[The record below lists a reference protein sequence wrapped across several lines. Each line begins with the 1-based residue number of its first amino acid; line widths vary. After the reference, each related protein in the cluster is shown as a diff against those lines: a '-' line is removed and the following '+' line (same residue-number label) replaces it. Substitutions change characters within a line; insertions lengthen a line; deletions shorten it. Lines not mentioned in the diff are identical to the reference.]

1 MVLEISLPNGKD
13 YIRTI
18 LLLSV
23 NFFSSG
29 FRRNFRF
36 FFFFNFLSVVP
47 LHPPNAPLLPVIHH
61 FFKMADTD
69 ESEVLQK
76 ETFSLGQV
84 KTITLD
90 EEEEEDEVIKNRD

>member
-1 MVLEISLPNGKD
+1 
-13 YIRTI
+13 
-18 LLLSV
+18 
-23 NFFSSG
+23 
-29 FRRNFRF
+29 
-36 FFFFNFLSVVP
+36 
-47 LHPPNAPLLPVIHH
+47 
-61 FFKMADTD
+61 MADTD

>member
-1 MVLEISLPNGKD
+1 M
-13 YIRTI
+13 
-18 LLLSV
+18 
-23 NFFSSG
+23 
-29 FRRNFRF
+29 
-36 FFFFNFLSVVP
+36 VP
-47 LHPPNAPLLPVIHH
+47 LNPPNSPLLPVIHH